1 MCMSCYERLMLPKGG
16 ITMLGLLLVE
26 MGSVKSECNDSVGA
40 FCFKKNDIPSI
51 MFGLDVDI
59 IYLVGLRSE

>member
-1 MCMSCYERLMLPKGG
+1 
-16 ITMLGLLLVE
+16 MLGLLLVE